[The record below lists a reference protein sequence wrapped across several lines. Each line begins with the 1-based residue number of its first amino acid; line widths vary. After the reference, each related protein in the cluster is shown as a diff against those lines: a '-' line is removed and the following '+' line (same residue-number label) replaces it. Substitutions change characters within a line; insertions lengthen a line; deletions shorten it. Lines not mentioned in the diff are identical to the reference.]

1 MWYVVRSSPNRLLIP
16 SKIMRPAPLDDMG
29 VTIPDI
35 FGTSVHSTNTFDDAK
50 SLHII
55 DQAEF
60 LLMRR
65 RGEWKAHSYWSEV
78 RQLKLTSMIS
88 SL

>member
-1 MWYVVRSSPNRLLIP
+1 MWYVVRSSPNCVLIP

-35 FGTSVHSTNTFDDAK
+35 FGTSAHSTITLEDAE
-50 SLHII
+50 SLHIV
-55 DQAEF
+55 DQARF

-65 RGEWKAHSYWSEV
+65 QGESLTEA
-78 RQLKLTSMIS
+78 RPLKLTSTIS